1 MDRTTPDVQRTARR
15 VMYVGM
21 ALTAALML
29 APVVDA
35 ATVDSIA
42 SHVRGAYPHW
52 PARLVA
58 ADRNAIV
65 GWLGGVG
72 LLGVAGGF
80 LAVMSPPTGTR
91 AACWGWRPGSG
102 RSCPPARAGVRP
114 AG

>member
-72 LLGVAGGF
+72 LLGVAAWF
-80 LAVMSPPTGTR
+80 WAIMS
-91 AACWGWRPGSG
+91 ARPGR
-102 RSCPPARAGVRP
+102 RSARWVSTV
-114 AG
+114 